1 MVNVFSK
8 ADEPIASSRTAMEN
22 LRDRLPEDE
31 YTSLIEK
38 WTKAG
43 GLSLDHEALELAGL
57 YAQVTQVTR
66 FLDSI
71 KSHTPELLRAVLAEF
86 SEHQGEKDQA
96 IGRKLDEQLDKL
108 DTSRLNIEKVAK
120 KSIRSSG
127 DEKEKIPPAILWSA
141 VGAAG
146 SLLLSTFLFQFFYV
160 PMQLRQARGAEGAL
174 VEWLGTTD
182 GALLRQTFS
191 SGNSSVQDCV
201 RKARSKGKADKNKLV
216 CLIELENS
224 K

>member
-1 MVNVFSK
+1 MVNVWSK
-8 ADEPIASSRTAMEN
+8 EDEPIASSKTAMEN
-22 LRDRLPEDE
+22 LRDKLPEDE
-31 YTSLIEK
+31 YTSLIQR
-38 WTKAG
+38 WTKSG

-57 YAQVTQVTR
+57 YAQVIQVSR

-71 KSHTPELLRAVLAEF
+71 ASHTPEMLRGVLQEVG
-86 SEHQGEKDQA
+86 EHQSEKDQA
-96 IGRKLDEQLDKL
+96 VGRKLDELLGKL
-108 DTSRLNIEKVAK
+108 DASRLSIEKVAK

-127 DEKEKIPPAILWSA
+127 DEKEKIPGAILWSA

-146 SLLLSTFLFQFFYV
+146 ALLLSTLLFQFIYV

-174 VEWLGTTD
+174 IEWLGTPD

-191 SGNSSVQDCV
+191 SGNTSVQNCV
-201 RKARSKGKADKNKLV
+201 GKARSKGKGDKNKLI

-224 K
+224 R

>member
-1 MVNVFSK
+1 MVSVFSK
-8 ADEPIASSRTAMEN
+8 ADEPIASSKTAMEN
-22 LRDRLPEDE
+22 LRDKLPDDE
-31 YTSLIEK
+31 YTSLIER

-57 YAQVTQVTR
+57 YAQVVQVSR

-71 KSHTPELLRAVLAEF
+71 ASHTPEMMRGVLQEVG
-86 SEHQGEKDQA
+86 EHQSERDQA
-96 IGRKLDEQLDKL
+96 ICRELRELLGNLHAGI
-108 DTSRLNIEKVAK
+108 LNIEKAAK

-127 DEKEKIPPAILWSA
+127 NEKEKVPSAVLWGA
-141 VGAAG
+141 VGATGA
-146 SLLLSTFLFQFFYV
+146 LLLSTFLFQFIYV

-174 VEWLGTTD
+174 IEWLGTSD

-201 RKARSKGKADKNKLV
+201 KKARSKGKADKNKLI

-224 K
+224 R

>member
-1 MVNVFSK
+1 MVNVWSK
-8 ADEPIASSRTAMEN
+8 ANEPIASSKTAMEN
-22 LRDRLPEDE
+22 LRDKLPEDE
-31 YTSLIEK
+31 YTDLIDR
-38 WTKAG
+38 WTKSG
-43 GLSLDHEALELAGL
+43 GLPLDHEALELAGL
-57 YAQVTQVTR
+57 YAQVVQVSR

-71 KSHTPELLRAVLAEF
+71 ASHTPEMLRAVLQEF

-96 IGRKLDEQLDKL
+96 VGRKFDEQLGKL
-108 DTSRLNIEKVAK
+108 DASRVNIEKVAK
-120 KSIRSSG
+120 KSIRSSSE
-127 DEKEKIPPAILWSA
+127 EKEKIPSAILWSA
-141 VGAAG
+141 VGATG

-201 RKARSKGKADKNKLV
+201 RKARSKGKADKNKLI

>member
-1 MVNVFSK
+1 MVNIWSK
-8 ADEPIASSRTAMEN
+8 KDEPIGSSKTAMEN
-22 LRDRLPEDE
+22 LRDKLPEDE
-31 YTSLIEK
+31 YTSLIQR
-38 WTKAG
+38 WTKSG

-57 YAQVTQVTR
+57 YAQVVQVAR

-71 KSHTPELLRAVLAEF
+71 ASHTPEMLRGVLQEV

-96 IGRKLDEQLDKL
+96 VGRKLDELL
-108 DTSRLNIEKVAK
+108 GNLNATRLNIEKVAK

-127 DEKEKIPPAILWSA
+127 DEKEKVNPAILWSA
-141 VGAAG
+141 VGATG

-160 PMQLRQARGAEGAL
+160 PMQLRQTRGADGAL

-191 SGNSSVQDCV
+191 SGNRSVQDCV
-201 RKARSKGKADKNKLV
+201 GKARSKGKADRTKLV

-224 K
+224 R

>member
-1 MVNVFSK
+1 MVSVWSK
-8 ADEPIASSRTAMEN
+8 TDEPIASTRTAMEN
-22 LRDRLPEDE
+22 LGDRLPDDE
-31 YTSLIEK
+31 YTDMIER
-38 WTKAG
+38 WTKSG
-43 GLSLDHEALELAGL
+43 GLSLNHEALELAGV
-57 YAQVTQVTR
+57 YAQVVQVTR

-71 KSHTPELLRAVLAEF
+71 ASNTPEMLRGVLQEF
-86 SEHQGEKDQA
+86 SEYQSEKDQA
-96 IGRKLDEQLDKL
+96 VGRKLDELLGNL

-127 DEKEKIPPAILWSA
+127 DDKKKIPAAILWGA
-141 VGAAG
+141 VGATG

-174 VEWLGTTD
+174 VEWLGTAD

-191 SGNSSVQDCV
+191 SGNSSVQNCV
-201 RKARSKGKADKNKLV
+201 KKARSKEKADKNKLI
-216 CLIELENS
+216 CLIELDNF

>member
-1 MVNVFSK
+1 MVNVWSK
-8 ADEPIASSRTAMEN
+8 KDEPIASSKTAMEN
-22 LRDRLPEDE
+22 LRDKLPEDE
-31 YTSLIEK
+31 YTNLIDR
-38 WTKAG
+38 WTKSG

-57 YAQVTQVTR
+57 YAQVVQVAR

-71 KSHTPELLRAVLAEF
+71 ASHTPEMLRGVLQEV

-96 IGRKLDEQLDKL
+96 VGRKLDELL
-108 DTSRLNIEKVAK
+108 GNLNATRLNIEKAAK

-127 DEKEKIPPAILWSA
+127 DDKEKVNPAILWSA
-141 VGAAG
+141 VGATG

-160 PMQLRQARGAEGAL
+160 PMQLRQTRGADGAL

-191 SGNSSVQDCV
+191 SGNRSVQDCV
-201 RKARSKGKADKNKLV
+201 GKARSKGKADRNKLV

-224 K
+224 R